1 MTFVHLHNHT
11 EYSLLD
17 GFSNVRKL
25 MARVKE
31 MGMPAIAITDH
42 GTMYGVIDF
51 YNQAKEEGIKPII
64 GLEAYLAP
72 RRMQDKDGQLD
83 HKVAS
88 SAAARRERQGVSQPA
103 ADRHSLAT

>member
-1 MTFVHLHNHT
+1 MRSTFRL
-11 EYSLLD
+11 
-17 GFSNVRKL
+17 
-25 MARVKE
+25 
-31 MGMPAIAITDH
+31 PAIAITDH

-83 HKVAS
+83 HKSHHLLLLA
-88 SAAARRERQGVSQPA
+88 ENDKGYHEPA